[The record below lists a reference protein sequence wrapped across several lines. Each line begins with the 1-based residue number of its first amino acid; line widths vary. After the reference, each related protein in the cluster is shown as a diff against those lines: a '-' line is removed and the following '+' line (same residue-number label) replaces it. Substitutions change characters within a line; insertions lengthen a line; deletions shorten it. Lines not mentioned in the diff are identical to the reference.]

1 MNTSNTIPVPLYH
14 GTDKKI
20 IGYSEKERAEI
31 QELCV
36 AISEYL
42 YHLVSEDGLSI
53 YSPSRYK
60 SKRLAEIGDYWYH
73 FIDAFQRY
81 DSRKKGSNLYQY
93 GSLYLTGD
101 REKAESYARNAFIMG
116 EQGKVAYWLYMG
128 ASCIWDLKKCKPD
141 MNKLFD
147 RFEKLIDKPHI
158 PVLITFDSIL
168 KEDLLEEQGCD
179 IDWEMGNDLI
189 KGFSFRLK
197 PNSITTFSDGK
208 IEYLLNQ

>member
-1 MNTSNTIPVPLYH
+1 MNSVDTIPVPLYH

-20 IGYSEKERAEI
+20 IDYSEKERIEI

-42 YHLVSEDGLSI
+42 YHLVSEDGLSV
-53 YSPSRYK
+53 YSPSKYK
-60 SKRLAEIGDYWYH
+60 TKRLAEIGDHWYP
-73 FIDAFQRY
+73 FFDAFQRY

-101 REKAESYARNAFIMG
+101 RKKAELYARNSFIMG
-116 EQGKVAYWLYMG
+116 EQGKVAYGLYLG

-141 MNKLFD
+141 MNDIFK
-147 RFEKLIDKPHI
+147 RFEELIDKPPI
-158 PVLITFDSIL
+158 PVIITFNSIL
-168 KEDLLEEQGCD
+168 KDDLLEERGYE
-179 IDWEMGNDLI
+179 IDWEMGDDLL

-197 PNSITTFSDGK
+197 PNSITNISDGK
-208 IEYLLNQ
+208 IEYLLN

>member
-73 FIDAFQRY
+73 FID
-81 DSRKKGSNLYQY
+81 SSNASTFPRIPRHKAKETISIGTILHKPATALMSLPSVALYP
-93 GSLYLTGD
+93 S
-101 REKAESYARNAFIMG
+101 
-116 EQGKVAYWLYMG
+116 
-128 ASCIWDLKKCKPD
+128 
-141 MNKLFD
+141 
-147 RFEKLIDKPHI
+147 
-158 PVLITFDSIL
+158 
-168 KEDLLEEQGCD
+168 
-179 IDWEMGNDLI
+179 
-189 KGFSFRLK
+189 
-197 PNSITTFSDGK
+197 
-208 IEYLLNQ
+208 